1 MSLLIVESPAKAKKI
16 QKFLQNTDIRV
27 TSSFGH
33 INNLDT
39 GKLDQMI
46 DNNFTPIYLDSKD
59 KSKVIKELK
68 TLGKDKDIILAADDD
83 REGDAIAWHCGNLLK
98 VDYSKQNRIT
108 FNEISEKAIKKA
120 LQEKHHININSV
132 NSQRCRQLLD

>member
-46 DNNFTPIYLDSKD
+46 DNNFTPIYL
-59 KSKVIKELK
+59 
-68 TLGKDKDIILAADDD
+68 
-83 REGDAIAWHCGNLLK
+83 
-98 VDYSKQNRIT
+98 
-108 FNEISEKAIKKA
+108 
-120 LQEKHHININSV
+120 NSRT
-132 NSQRCRQLLD
+132 SQRLSKN